1 MSLAF
6 AGCGGGKDENSAVD
20 SASKADSTA
29 VAMAADS
36 AKNAEANVDYSKLTG
51 SEAISQYKTMLDEY
65 NSLLESGNADEAKAL
80 KASLDAL
87 NAAASA
93 TLVGDEL
100 KALNDMAALS
110 LRLEAGEDVDLD
122 AALKA
127 TDALLDMTEGLP
139 MDAET
144 KEAMD
149 AAEASLDALQGLGG
163 D

>member
-1 MSLAF
+1 
-6 AGCGGGKDENSAVD
+6 
-20 SASKADSTA
+20 
-29 VAMAADS
+29 
-36 AKNAEANVDYSKLTG
+36 
-51 SEAISQYKTMLDEY
+51 
-65 NSLLESGNADEAKAL
+65 
-80 KASLDAL
+80 
-87 NAAASA
+87 
-93 TLVGDEL
+93 
-100 KALNDMAALS
+100 MAALS